1 MRSRNG
7 IGFLLAFLSFA
18 WAQAAAAQGVDSFF
32 RGKQLEILVGNAAG
46 GGYDLYSRVLARHIG
61 RHVPGN
67 PAVVVKNVPGA
78 GGLKLA
84 NDLYTT
90 AARDGTS
97 FGIFDRGVVI

>member
-1 MRSRNG
+1 MAMRISPALLVLPLAL
-7 IGFLLAFLSFA
+7 FLAPM
-18 WAQAAAAQGVDSFF
+18 AAAQDVESFY

-67 PAVVVKNVPGA
+67 PGVVVKNVPGA

-84 NDLYTT
+84 NDLFTSV
-90 AARDGTS
+90 ARDGTS